1 MSAYLIFMRDKT
13 LDEHELATY
22 SKELL
27 ATLAGHEVKVL
38 ALHGSHED
46 LEGASTEGA
55 VILEF
60 PGIEAAKAWYN
71 GSPYRE
77 VGEHRLKGATYRV
90 TLVEGVSSRPAQ
102 ARHWVE
108 LLEQYNYTKPTVGHC
123 LDLGV
128 ITLARDSD
136 YELPIR
142 SKMKL
147 GGTVAGEICEQS
159 SLRSISVACAKVR
172 QDETGRGF

>member
-1 MSAYLIFMRDKT
+1 MRDKT

-27 ATLAGHEVKVL
+27 ATLAGREVKVL

-55 VILEF
+55 IILEF
-60 PGIEAAKAWYN
+60 PGIEAAKGWYT

-77 VGEHRLKGATYRV
+77 GRRLNGATYCV
-90 TLVEGVSSRPAQ
+90 TLVEGASSQPAQ

-108 LLEQYNYTKPTVGHC
+108 FVGAVYD
-123 LDLGV
+123 LDRPRPGPRHPRPALGMT
-128 ITLARDSD
+128 TLPRGTGAPARRRV
-136 YELPIR
+136 PRR
-142 SKMKL
+142 S
-147 GGTVAGEICEQS
+147 VQ
-159 SLRSISVACAKVR
+159 
-172 QDETGRGF
+172 